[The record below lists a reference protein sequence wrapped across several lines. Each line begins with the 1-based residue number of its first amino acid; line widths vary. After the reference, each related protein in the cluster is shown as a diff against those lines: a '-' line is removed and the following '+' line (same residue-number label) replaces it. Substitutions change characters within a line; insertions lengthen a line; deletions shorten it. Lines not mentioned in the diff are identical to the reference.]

1 MVVHGRTYASEQAGM
16 HQAAAPD
23 SEVLPEDFAIPETPK
38 AANPYGANNKVAF
51 QKGWVRLDGA
61 FTADQLVAFAGP
73 FEERE
78 EVVRGRRDR
87 VMGVMSPIRG
97 QAAEAVKGILERD
110 PKSIGGHRVT
120 PRAGTPESKSA
131 APESAIGLGRAC
143 GARWLAPSG
152 AAGRRLHIQ
161 DLALP
166 FLLDPGVVVSLQA
179 RRSTRS
185 RRRRRLH
192 EHVPAIHGTSW
203 LASSLAI
210 VQRRRSAL
218 VRTASRARF
227 SAR

>member
-1 MVVHGRTYASEQAGM
+1 M

-143 GARWLAPSG
+143 EREMVGAIRRSGPPAAHSGSRTSIPVGPRRSRLAPGQTVNSFPAP
-152 AAGRRLHIQ
+152 AA
-161 DLALP
+161 
-166 FLLDPGVVVSLQA
+166 
-179 RRSTRS
+179 T
-185 RRRRRLH
+185 
-192 EHVPAIHGTSW
+192 T
-203 LASSLAI
+203 
-210 VQRRRSAL
+210 
-218 VRTASRARF
+218 
-227 SAR
+227 